1 MSTKLYWSS
10 ALGNPTLGRLFLA
23 FVNAQLLYSNSQEY
37 RFSFEKLGNTIVSER
52 AIQTLQSIA
61 NIFRVEPN
69 SAIQSKQL
77 SFDENILSLNL
88 VDSFEII
95 ADHQRDN
102 HGVLKLS
109 EEGLQIASR
118 LGQAFKG
125 STFGVVNLNQDTRR
139 ILLGTN
145 KTRRNHFSTL
155 WLNPKTEIIFIVNS
169 NSLSEKILLEHW
181 VDGSLVEE
189 IEISLD
195 EILVLFFNAKW
206 VIGSANG
213 IANVSLLG
221 AGHTILFKSFFCHTF
236 SMLKEFGASSNVP
249 VFARN
254 SVKKIV
260 RTNMSNRILL
270 NHYFKKVK

>member
-195 EILVLFFNAKW
+195 EILVLF
-206 VIGSANG
+206 
-213 IANVSLLG
+213 
-221 AGHTILFKSFFCHTF
+221 
-236 SMLKEFGASSNVP
+236 SMLNG
-249 VFARN
+249 
-254 SVKKIV
+254 
-260 RTNMSNRILL
+260 
-270 NHYFKKVK
+270 